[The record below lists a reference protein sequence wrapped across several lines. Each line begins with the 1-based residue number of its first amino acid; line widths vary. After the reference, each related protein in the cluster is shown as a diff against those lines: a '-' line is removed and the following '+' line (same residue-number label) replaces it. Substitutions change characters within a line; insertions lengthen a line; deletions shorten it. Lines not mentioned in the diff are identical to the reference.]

1 MKKLVVLTLFGLG
14 IVALLMYRDFLL
26 IYFIELLKLILYTIV
41 AFIILLVGIYI
52 KDRMAYNKLKRD
64 MWKEAP

>member
-1 MKKLVVLTLFGLG
+1 MKKIIVLVLIGLS
-14 IVALLMYRDFLL
+14 IAALLLYRDFLL
-26 IYFIELLKLILYTIV
+26 IYFIELLKLILYTV
-41 AFIILLVGIYI
+41 AAFILLLVGIYI